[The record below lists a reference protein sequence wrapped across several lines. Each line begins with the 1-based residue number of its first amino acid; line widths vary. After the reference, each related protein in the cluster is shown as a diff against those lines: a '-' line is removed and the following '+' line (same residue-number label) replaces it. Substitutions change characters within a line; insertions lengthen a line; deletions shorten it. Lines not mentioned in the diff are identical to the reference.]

1 MIYDV
6 TIGIPVYRVEGF
18 IRRTME
24 SALSQ
29 TYQNI
34 EFLLVDDGSDD
45 KSMEIV
51 QEIKTTHPRGADI
64 HIISLQNNSGA
75 YEARNLII
83 EKAEGTYLYFM
94 DSDDVI
100 ESDAIE
106 ILMKEANDFQADI
119 VFGSYEK
126 TELSGNRVL
135 YQYPKARFDNG
146 DHFAAFAYRRYAGIQ
161 ASACNFIVKN
171 SLIKENGLR
180 FCQSKFWEDTVF
192 TLELVTYVKRAVL
205 LSNITYHYL
214 CRENSLTDI
223 HYDDKIAKREL
234 QQYLDTIDHL
244 KKGKNRLKDKAY
256 FPNWCYIAVMSDIY
270 IICNI
275 FKRHQYVKPNFKN
288 KELKD
293 SLKHPASIWEIM
305 TFKQKKLINIILYL
319 LGKSPSSV
327 CIYLIKFYGKTKGL
341 I

>member
-1 MIYDV
+1 MAYDV
-6 TIGIPVYRVEGF
+6 TIGIPVYRVENY

-29 TYQNI
+29 TYPNI

-45 KSMEIV
+45 KSIDIV

-64 HIISLQNNSGA
+64 HIISFPNNSGA

-83 EKAEGTYLYFM
+83 ERAKGTYLYFM

-100 ESDAIE
+100 ESDTID
-106 ILMKEANDFQADI
+106 ILMKEAKEFQADI

-126 TELSGNRVL
+126 TELSGNKVL
-135 YQYPKARFDNG
+135 YQYPHAKFENG
-146 DHFAAFAYRRYAGIQ
+146 DEFAAYAYRRYAGIQ
-161 ASACNFIVKN
+161 ASACNFLVKL
-171 SLIKENGLR
+171 SLIRENGLQ

-205 LSNITYHYL
+205 LPNITYHYL

-223 HYDDKIAKREL
+223 HYDDKIDKQEL
-234 QQYLDTIDHL
+234 QQYLNTIDHL
-244 KKGKNRLKDKAY
+244 KQEKNRLKGKKY

-275 FKRHQYVKPNFKN
+275 LKRQQHVIPNFKN
-288 KELKD
+288 KELRN
-293 SLKHPASIWEIM
+293 SIKHPASFSEIM
-305 TFKQKKLINIILYL
+305 TFKQKRLINLTLYL
-319 LGKSPSSV
+319 LRKLPSSI
-327 CIYLIKFYGKTKGL
+327 CIKIIWIFGKAKGL